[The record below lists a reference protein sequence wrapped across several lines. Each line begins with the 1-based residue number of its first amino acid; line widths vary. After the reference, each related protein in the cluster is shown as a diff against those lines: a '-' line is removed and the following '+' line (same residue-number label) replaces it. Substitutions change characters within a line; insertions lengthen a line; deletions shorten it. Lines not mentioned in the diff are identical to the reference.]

1 MTLKRE
7 YFATV
12 NKNKEK
18 EYIINISVSGL
29 NTFKIDIDGKKFL
42 VDSVRINENIYSIII
57 NGRSYAV
64 DITEKGDCYDVMI
77 DGDHFDIEVLDEVKR
92 LIKHRT
98 SSVAVGTQTLEANM
112 PGYIWKL
119 MVDEGQEIKE
129 GDPLMIL
136 VAMKMENEI
145 KSPKDGVVGKI
156 FVKLNDTVSAGDKLA
171 TIV

>member
-12 NKNKEK
+12 NKNEEK
-18 EYIINISVSGL
+18 EYTINISASGL
-29 NTFKIDIDGKKFL
+29 NTFEIDIDEEKFL

-64 DITEKGDCYDVMI
+64 DITEKGDNYEVMI

-98 SSVAVGTQTLEANM
+98 SSAAVGIQTLEANM

-145 KSPKDGVVGKI
+145 KSLKDGVVGKI
-156 FVKLNDTVSAGDKLA
+156 FVKLNDTVSTGDKLA